1 MKMVVMCELQ
11 TRIWCYRICVLVFV
25 FSVLMTM
32 IVQIWNYYFS
42 LVNEMDL
49 MLERSPQLSGIVEM
63 CAKNLTFEWNMSCSA
78 LESKWMCRLP
88 TSNVYI
94 DYRTVSDTVSDNV
107 VVDRINSS
115 IEISPLDACVKV
127 MVWILPW

>member
-11 TRIWCYRICVLVFV
+11 TRVWCYRICILVFV

-49 MLERSPQLSGIVEM
+49 MLERSPQLTGIVEM
-63 CAKNLTFEWNMSCSA
+63 CAHNLTFVWNVSCSV
-78 LESKWMCRLP
+78 LESKWVCRLP

-94 DYRTVSDTVSDNV
+94 DYRAVSDNV

-115 IEISPLDACVKV
+115 IKISPLDACVKV
-127 MVWILPW
+127 MEWILPW